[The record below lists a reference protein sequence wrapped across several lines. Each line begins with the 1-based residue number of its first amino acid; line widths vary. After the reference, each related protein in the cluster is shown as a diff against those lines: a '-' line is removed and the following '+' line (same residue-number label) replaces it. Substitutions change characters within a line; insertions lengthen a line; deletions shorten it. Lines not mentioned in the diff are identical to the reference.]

1 MAVSTEPQTF
11 WDHLEELRKSIFHVL
26 AVFVSLAVVMFF
38 FKNFLFDKVVLAP
51 ASSDFFLYRMLGVDF
66 SLSLVNLEVSAQ
78 FLIHMKVT
86 FLCALVL
93 AVPYLIYEIWKF
105 VLPALYENEKR
116 AVRGA
121 LGFASVLFYIGL
133 AVAYSVIFP
142 FMLNFFASYQV
153 SPDVPN
159 NFSLSSYISM
169 FVSTRLAFGIVF
181 EFPAVIAAL
190 SRLGVVSR
198 SLLKQYRKHAFVVI
212 LVLSAV
218 ITPSG
223 DPFTMMVVCLPLY
236 LLYELSILICKDK
249 PVEMIEE

>member
-105 VLPALYENEKR
+105 VLPALFEYEKR

-121 LGFASVLFYIGL
+121 LGFAAVLFYIGL

-169 FVSTRLAFGIVF
+169 FVSTMLAFGIVF

>member
-1 MAVSTEPQTF
+1 MAVGAEPQTF

-86 FLCALVL
+86 FLCSLVL

-169 FVSTRLAFGIVF
+169 FISTMLAFGIVF

>member
-1 MAVSTEPQTF
+1 
-11 WDHLEELRKSIFHVL
+11 
-26 AVFVSLAVVMFF
+26 
-38 FKNFLFDKVVLAP
+38 
-51 ASSDFFLYRMLGVDF
+51 MLGVDF

-78 FLIHMKVT
+78 FMIHMKVT

-93 AVPYLIYEIWKF
+93 SVPYLIYEIWKF
-105 VLPALYENEKR
+105 VLPALYENEKKS
-116 AVRGA
+116 VRRA

-169 FVSTRLAFGIVF
+169 FISTMLAFGIVF

-190 SRLGVVSR
+190 SSLGIVSR

-212 LVLSAV
+212 LILSAV

>member
-1 MAVSTEPQTF
+1 MAVSGEPQTF

-86 FLCALVL
+86 FLCALIL

-169 FVSTRLAFGIVF
+169 FVSTMLAFGIVF

-249 PVEMIEE
+249 LVEMIEE

>member
-169 FVSTRLAFGIVF
+169 FVSTMLAFGIVF

-190 SRLGVVSR
+190 SRLDVVSR

>member
-26 AVFVSLAVVMFF
+26 AVFVSLAVVIFF

-121 LGFASVLFYIGL
+121 LGFASILFYIGL

-169 FVSTRLAFGIVF
+169 FISTMLAFGIVF

>member
-105 VLPALYENEKR
+105 VLPALYEN
-116 AVRGA
+116 
-121 LGFASVLFYIGL
+121 
-133 AVAYSVIFP
+133 
-142 FMLNFFASYQV
+142 
-153 SPDVPN
+153 
-159 NFSLSSYISM
+159 
-169 FVSTRLAFGIVF
+169 
-181 EFPAVIAAL
+181 
-190 SRLGVVSR
+190 
-198 SLLKQYRKHAFVVI
+198 
-212 LVLSAV
+212 
-218 ITPSG
+218 
-223 DPFTMMVVCLPLY
+223 
-236 LLYELSILICKDK
+236 
-249 PVEMIEE
+249 

>member
-121 LGFASVLFYIGL
+121 LGFASILFYIGL

-169 FVSTRLAFGIVF
+169 FISTMLAFGIVF

-218 ITPSG
+218 IPPSG

>member
-1 MAVSTEPQTF
+1 MAVGAEPQTF

-93 AVPYLIYEIWKF
+93 TVPYLIYEIWKF

-169 FVSTRLAFGIVF
+169 FVSTMLAFGIVF

>member
-93 AVPYLIYEIWKF
+93 AEPYLIYEIWKF

-169 FVSTRLAFGIVF
+169 FISTMLAFGIVF

>member
-1 MAVSTEPQTF
+1 MAVGAEPQTF

-86 FLCALVL
+86 FLCSLVL

-116 AVRGA
+116 ALRGA

-169 FVSTRLAFGIVF
+169 FVSTMLAFGIVF

>member
-169 FVSTRLAFGIVF
+169 FVSTMLAFGIVF

-249 PVEMIEE
+249 QVEMIEE

>member
-1 MAVSTEPQTF
+1 MAVGAEPQTF

-51 ASSDFFLYRMLGVDF
+51 ASSDFFLYRMLGVGF

-93 AVPYLIYEIWKF
+93 TVPYLIYEIWKF

-121 LGFASVLFYIGL
+121 FAFASVLFYMGL

-169 FVSTRLAFGIVF
+169 FVSTMLAFGIVF

-236 LLYELSILICKDK
+236 FLYELSILICKDK

>member
-105 VLPALYENEKR
+105 VLPALYENEKKS
-116 AVRGA
+116 VRGA

-133 AVAYSVIFP
+133 AVAYGVIFP
-142 FMLNFFASYQV
+142 FMLNFFANYQV
-153 SPDVPN
+153 SPEVPN

-169 FVSTRLAFGIVF
+169 FISTMLAFGIVF

-212 LVLSAV
+212 LILSAV

-249 PVEMIEE
+249 PAEMIEE

>member
-26 AVFVSLAVVMFF
+26 AVCVSMAVVMCF

-105 VLPALYENEKR
+105 VLPAFYENEKR

-121 LGFASVLFYIGL
+121 LGFASILFYIGL

-169 FVSTRLAFGIVF
+169 FVTTMLAFGIVF

>member
-169 FVSTRLAFGIVF
+169 FISTMLAFGIVF

-223 DPFTMMVVCLPLY
+223 DPFTMRVVCLPLY